1 MRKPSILTICF
12 LVLAVLL
19 LISLAWSPRDFLTRR
34 LAAALIASSPTFK
47 ASQPFLLHTGILS
60 NQDYLS
66 PENLVLLQRGWLSA
80 SSVACPRDVTPPP
93 CWDMALTPSGVDTF
107 RVLIPPS
114 DTGKPVV
121 DIPVARRELVAVTGI
136 SKAGAI
142 ADVDFTWKWSP
153 LNEVGA
159 AIYSADVRFRST
171 VGFRSYGDGW
181 RLLQSDFH
189 SGQPI
194 DEALKNAEPVR

>member
-1 MRKPSILTICF
+1 MRKPSILTILF
-12 LVLAVLL
+12 FVLAVLL
-19 LISLAWSPRDFLTRR
+19 LISLAWSPRDFLTHR
-34 LAAALIASSPTFK
+34 LAAALIAGSPTFK
-47 ASQPFLLHTGILS
+47 APQPFLLHTGVLS

-80 SSVACPRDVTPPP
+80 SSAPCPRDVTPPP

-114 DTGKPVV
+114 DTGKPIV

-171 VGFRSYGDGW
+171 VGFRSYSDGW
-181 RLLQSDFH
+181 RLLQADFH